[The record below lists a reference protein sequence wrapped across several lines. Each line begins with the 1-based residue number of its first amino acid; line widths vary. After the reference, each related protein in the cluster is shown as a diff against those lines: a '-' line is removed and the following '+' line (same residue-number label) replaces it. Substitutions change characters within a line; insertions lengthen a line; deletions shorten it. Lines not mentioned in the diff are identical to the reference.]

1 MEQLKALIK
10 QQNRDIEDLASEF
23 QRKDITPA
31 RILRLLKI
39 VQRNVELNERMI
51 GVIERMNTK
60 PS

>member
-51 GVIERMNTK
+51 GVIERMSTK